1 LKLPRG
7 LRATPLLLNI
17 SLQSPKERETT
28 SGLEPLSCSLQ
39 VCSLILCPSASGNW
53 AYLCAFRQSGRLTVS
68 STCQRGSVPGT
79 ASALRQI
86 CYPRPALSLGNIL
99 TDQGYGQAAYVYYEG
114 TEVPMLVIANP
125 AGILICGSTPKM
137 EDALGAGLRR
147 RIVEFVKN
155 SSGEDGNRDEGR

>member
-1 LKLPRG
+1 M
-7 LRATPLLLNI
+7 
-17 SLQSPKERETT
+17 
-28 SGLEPLSCSLQ
+28 
-39 VCSLILCPSASGNW
+39 
-53 AYLCAFRQSGRLTVS
+53 S

-86 CYPRPALSLGNIL
+86 RYPRPALSLGNIL